1 VRPVRREIRFVRRHQ
16 QRDDGNDRDGAD
28 VHKRT
33 HTLVAIDGQTGREH
47 SQRTIRANDVGHLDG
62 LRFAHGMPGPVAWAI
77 EDCRHV
83 SRRLKDAL
91 ISADARVLRV
101 APALTGPSRRG
112 QRRPGKSDP
121 IDALA
126 VARAVVREGVERFP
140 VAFLDEQAM
149 EIRHLHDHREQLI
162 AERTRMQNR
171 PHFHLHQLD
180 PDLEASLRRRTL
192 DAPSAQAEIRRRLAR
207 EPECAQIRI
216 ERSQLTHIVRLTSEI
231 NELLAELDHLTAEHK
246 PALRAET
253 GCGPVTA
260 AILIGQ
266 TAGAERFATEA
277 RFARQAGAA
286 PIPASSGNT
295 QRHRLHRGGN
305 RQLNKA
311 LHIVAIVRARVDP
324 DTCDYLERQR
334 ANGKTSRE
342 ALRCLKRYLAR
353 RVWRL
358 LFADRPAA
366 PGHTHKPV
374 QIISVGA
381 PALMPCT

>member
-1 VRPVRREIRFVRRHQ
+1 VRRVRREIRFVNASNE
-16 QRDDGNDRDGAD
+16 GTMEMIVIGVD

-47 SQRTIRANDVGHLDG
+47 SQRTVRANDVGHLDA
-62 LRFAHGMPGPVAWAI
+62 LRFARGLPGPVVWAI

-83 SRRLKDAL
+83 SRRLEDAL
-91 ISADARVLRV
+91 IAAGARVLRV

-112 QRRPGKSDP
+112 QRQPGKSDP

-140 VAFLDEQAM
+140 VAFLDERAM

-171 PHFHLHQLD
+171 LHFHLHQLD

-192 DAPSAQAEIRRRLAR
+192 DAPSAQAKIRRRLAR
-207 EPECAQIRI
+207 EPESTQVRI
-216 ERSQLTHIVRLTSEI
+216 ARSQLTHIVRLTSEI

-277 RFARQAGAA
+277 RFARQAGTA

-311 LHIVAIVRARVDP
+311 LHIIAIVRARVDP
-324 DTCDYLERQR
+324 ETRAYLERQR

-358 LFADRPAA
+358 LFADQPAA
-366 PGHTHKPV
+366 PGHTLKPA
-374 QIISVGA
+374 QIVSVGA